1 MSRSQTPSI
10 YRFVRFDYTKI
21 KIEVTAAGFSPK
33 NSELETGSMLKA
45 VFSVDKATGSDLR
58 LISKD
63 LNIEAPLKPG
73 DNIFLLNNPQ
83 PGVYEF
89 QIGGTS
95 YTGTFTVR
103 EKLSAREGS

>member
-10 YRFVRFDYTKI
+10 YRLVRFDYTKI

-58 LISKD
+58 FISKD
-63 LNIEAPLKPG
+63 
-73 DNIFLLNNPQ
+73 IFLLNNPQ